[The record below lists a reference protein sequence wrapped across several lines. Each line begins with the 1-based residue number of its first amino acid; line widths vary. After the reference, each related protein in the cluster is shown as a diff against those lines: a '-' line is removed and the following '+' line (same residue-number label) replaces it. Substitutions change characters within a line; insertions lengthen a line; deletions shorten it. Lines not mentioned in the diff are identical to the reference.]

1 MLLTTFTQNML
12 QQFFNRFQPKH
23 LYAAQVAYVGNKY
36 NALPWKEIARTKLGN
51 LPVCFIE
58 RSWCFLVFLARRQ
71 IDPLP
76 PHLANESHPEFKLI

>member
-12 QQFFNRFQPKH
+12 RSFQAFSTEASLCSTGCLCGQQVQ
-23 LYAAQVAYVGNKY
+23 
-36 NALPWKEIARTKLGN
+36 
-51 LPVCFIE
+51 CFAMEGDCQNQGICRNGLIE

-76 PHLANESHPEFKLI
+76 PPLSESQTYIW